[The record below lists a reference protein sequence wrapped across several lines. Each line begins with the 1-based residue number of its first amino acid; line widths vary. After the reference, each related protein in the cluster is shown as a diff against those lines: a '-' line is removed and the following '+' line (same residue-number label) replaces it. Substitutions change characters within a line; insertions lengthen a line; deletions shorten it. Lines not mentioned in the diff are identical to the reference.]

1 MNHNTQKYVHLNA
14 KSLQSCPTLC
24 NPMDCS
30 PARLLSPWD
39 SPGKDT
45 GVGGHVL
52 LQGIFP
58 NLGLRHCRQILY
70 QLSHPSHPQNPA
82 GSADVL
88 SRPVLRKAVVM
99 MATECSTPSLGTG
112 PVHRPFPKEPRSPTT
127 V

>member
-52 LQGIFP
+52 LQGIFLTQES
-58 NLGLRHCRQILY
+58 NLYLLWLLHCRQILNAWVTGEY
-70 QLSHPSHPQNPA
+70 AYPYIIKPQFCH
-82 GSADVL
+82 
-88 SRPVLRKAVVM
+88 KYIICTM
-99 MATECSTPSLGTG
+99 E
-112 PVHRPFPKEPRSPTT
+112 RSYS
-127 V
+127 